1 MQRDLVVKWHFG
13 HPPEKVWECLTDPEL
28 VNQWFMKNDFLP
40 VVGHKFQFHSK
51 PMRKMGWDGVV
62 YCEVLEVVPNQKLVY
77 TWQGGPEPGV
87 IGLDTLL
94 TWTLSPDGTGTRL
107 VLEHKGFKGWK
118 NFIASMFMENGWKKG
133 IPRRFGKILDDYVHG
148 TTEHGP
154 LPGDCG
160 H

>member
-1 MQRDLVVKWHFG
+1 MQRDLVVKWFFN
-13 HPPEKVWECLTDPEL
+13 HPPEKVWECLADPEL
-28 VNQWFMKNDFLP
+28 VNQWLMKNDFLP

-51 PMRKMGWDGVV
+51 PLPKMGWDGIV
-62 YCEVLEVVPNQKLVY
+62 YCEVLEVIPNEKLAY
-77 TWQGGPEPGV
+77 TWKGGPKPGV
-87 IGLDTLL
+87 INLDTILV
-94 TWTLSPDGTGTRL
+94 WTLTPENGGTRL

-118 NFIASMFMENGWKKG
+118 NIVASIFMENGWKKG
-133 IPRRFGKILDDYVHG
+133 IPRRFGQILDNYVHG